1 MTSSDHLSPRLS
13 GIAAVVFDAY
23 GTLFDV
29 HAAVARHAEAI
40 GPDAGRL
47 SELWRT
53 KQLEYSWVMALARQ
67 RSDFWTLTQDALDH
81 ALARLPQI
89 DKTWREPLLDA
100 YRTLDSYPEVAGVLG
115 RLREAGLRTA
125 ILSNGTAAML
135 ARAVEAAG
143 IGGGLDAVISVDEA
157 ATFKTDPAT
166 YALTEARLGVGPA
179 RTLFVSSNRW
189 DVAGATA
196 FGLRCLWVN
205 RAGLPDEYPGLPPV
219 AAASSLGALPE
230 LIGP

>member
-1 MTSSDHLSPRLS
+1 MPEINQDAPRLS
-13 GIAAVVFDAY
+13 GLRAVVFDAY

-29 HAAVARHAEAI
+29 HTAVSRHAAAI

-47 SELWRT
+47 SEIWRG

-67 RSDFWTLTQDALDH
+67 RSDFWTLTEQALDH

-89 DKTWREPLLDA
+89 DRSWREPLLDA
-100 YRTLDSYPEVAGVLG
+100 YRVLDAYPEVAAVLG
-115 RLREAGLRTA
+115 AVRAAGLKTA
-125 ILSNGTAAML
+125 ILSNGTASML
-135 ARAVEAAG
+135 AQAVEAAR
-143 IGGGLDAVISVDEA
+143 LADLFDAVISVDEA

-166 YALTEARLGVGPA
+166 YTLIERRLGAKPA
-179 RTLFVSSNRW
+179 QTLFVSSNRW

-205 RAGLPDEYPGLPPV
+205 RAGMPDEYPGLAPV
-219 AAASSLGALPE
+219 AIATSLDGLPT
-230 LIGP
+230 LIAP